1 MRANMVFALVICYV
15 FLPWVP
21 LEGVH
26 LLRYFIPNP
35 EKSHFHSLQML
46 LFNGVVR
53 DANRS
58 CIIAMYRV
66 FWLQVTHI
74 IEGESKNN
82 SRLAIVV

>member
-1 MRANMVFALVICYV
+1 MQANMVFALVICSV

-35 EKSHFHSLQML
+35 EKSHFHRSRML
-46 LFNGVVR
+46 PFNGVVR

-58 CIIAMYRV
+58 GIIAMYRG
-66 FWLQVTHI
+66 F
-74 IEGESKNN
+74 
-82 SRLAIVV
+82 